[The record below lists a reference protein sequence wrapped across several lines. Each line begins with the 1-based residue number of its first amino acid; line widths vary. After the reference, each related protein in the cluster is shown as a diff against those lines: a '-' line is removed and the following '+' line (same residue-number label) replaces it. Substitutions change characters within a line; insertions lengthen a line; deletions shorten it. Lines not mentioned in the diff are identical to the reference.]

1 MRFQPT
7 QPLAANRKNFAASL
21 LLENGS
27 AEQAEWLLSVKDV
40 ARALAVSTATVYGL
54 CESGKLPHVRVL
66 NTIRVSRQDL
76 RRFVEE
82 GTRVGRPG
90 HHGR

>member
-1 MRFQPT
+1 VGVLPT
-7 QPLAANRKNFAASL
+7 QALAANRKNFAAGL
-21 LLENGS
+21 LLEKGGGES
-27 AEQAEWLLSVKDV
+27 AEWLLSVKDV

-76 RRFVEE
+76 RTFIAA
-82 GTRVGRPG
+82 GTQVGRSG
-90 HHGR
+90 QRGR